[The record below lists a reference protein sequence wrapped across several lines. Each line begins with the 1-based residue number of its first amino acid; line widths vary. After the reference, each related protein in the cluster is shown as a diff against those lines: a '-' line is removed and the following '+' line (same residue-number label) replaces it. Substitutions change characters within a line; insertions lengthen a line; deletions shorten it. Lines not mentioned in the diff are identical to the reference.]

1 MNIKFTD
8 YREKIIQELNNK
20 KVFLGINEPVSLID
34 GFINQPIQQELS
46 GNIVIGGPTIPMVA
60 VVGNNS
66 GRIYY
71 FALKALLPSIGI

>member
-66 GRIYY
+66 GRI
-71 FALKALLPSIGI
+71 

>member
-46 GNIVIGGPTIPMVA
+46 
-60 VVGNNS
+60 
-66 GRIYY
+66 
-71 FALKALLPSIGI
+71 ALSHLRGQSLITRRAP

>member
-66 GRIYY
+66 G
-71 FALKALLPSIGI
+71 

>member
-20 KVFLGINEPVSLID
+20 KVFWGINEPVSLID